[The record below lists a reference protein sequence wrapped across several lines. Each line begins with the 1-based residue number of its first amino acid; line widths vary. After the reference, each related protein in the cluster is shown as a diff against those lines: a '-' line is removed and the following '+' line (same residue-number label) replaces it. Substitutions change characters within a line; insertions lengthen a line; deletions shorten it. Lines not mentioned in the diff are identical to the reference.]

1 MNILFLHKTFP
12 TQFKHISAELAKD
25 PANRVVFISDN
36 RYDEKVEGVERIMYP
51 YIAPIPAEN
60 CHRCM
65 KNYIEATLSAQS
77 AASLALTLK
86 KQGFIPDIVIGFSG
100 WGDSM
105 FMKDVFPETPFLSYY
120 EWYYDADSEDVRF
133 GNIKLTE
140 EDREMIRCLNAKF
153 LIDLYSSDAGISPT
167 EWQKK
172 QFPIEYQDKIKVIH
186 DGIDTEYF
194 KPNKDAKFLLK
205 DKNLELTSKDEV
217 ITYGTRGMEPYRGFP
232 QFMEAVEVLL
242 KKRPNAHFL
251 IAGEDIICYG
261 QQLQGVSYKQ
271 RALDTLNLDMGRV
284 HFVGK
289 LSYDE
294 YLSMLQISSA
304 HIYLTYPYVLSW
316 SFLEAMAAGCC
327 VVASN
332 TTPVLEFM
340 KNNYNGL
347 LAEFYDIEHI
357 VKRVV
362 YALDNQDE
370 VKSIRENA
378 RKTVIEKCELKDMLK
393 KQMDYINSLI
403 KK

>member
-12 TQFKHISAELAKD
+12 TQFKHISAELAKN

-36 RYDEKVEGVERIMYP
+36 RYDEKIEGVERVMYP
-51 YIAPIPAEN
+51 YIEPVAPES
-60 CHRCM
+60 CHPHL
-65 KNYIEATLSAQS
+65 KNYVAATLTAQS

-86 KQGFIPDIVIGFSG
+86 VQGFIPDIIIGFSG

-105 FMKDVFPETPFLSYY
+105 FMKDIFPDTPFLSYY
-120 EWYYDADSEDVRF
+120 EWYYNADSEDVLF
-133 GNIKLTE
+133 GKIKLTE

-167 EWQKK
+167 EYQKK
-172 QFPIEYQDKIKVIH
+172 QFPVEYHDKIKVIH

-194 KPNKDAKFLLK
+194 KPNSSAKFVVK
-205 DKNLELTSKDEV
+205 DKNLELTCKDEV

-232 QFMEAVEVLL
+232 QFMEAVELLL
-242 KKRPNAHFL
+242 KKRPNAHVL

-271 RALDTLNLDMGRV
+271 KALDTLDLDMNRV

-362 YALDNQDE
+362 YALDNQDK
-370 VKSIRENA
+370 VMPIRENA
-378 RKTVIEKCELKDMLK
+378 RKTVIERCELKDMLK
-393 KQMDYINSLI
+393 KQIEYINSLI

>member
-12 TQFKHISAELAKD
+12 TQFKHLSAELAKN
-25 PANRVVFISDN
+25 PENRVVFISDN

-51 YIAPIPAEN
+51 YVEPVSPES
-60 CHRCM
+60 CHPHL
-65 KNYIEATLSAQS
+65 KNYIEATLAAQS

-120 EWYYDADSEDVRF
+120 EWYYSADSEDVRF
-133 GNIKLTE
+133 GKIHLS
-140 EDREMIRCLNAKF
+140 EDNREMVRCLNAKL

-167 EWQKK
+167 EYQKK
-172 QFPIEYQDKIKVIH
+172 QFPVEYQDKIKVIH

-194 KPNKDAKFLLK
+194 RPDKNAKFLVK
-205 DKNLELTSKDEV
+205 DKNIELTCKDEV

-232 QFMEAVEVLL
+232 QFMEAVEKLLVL
-242 KKRPNAHFL
+242 RPNAHFL

-261 QQLQGVSYKQ
+261 QQLKGISYKQ
-271 RALDTLNLDMGRV
+271 KALDSLTLDMNRV

-294 YLSMLQISSA
+294 YLNFLQISSA

-316 SFLEAMAAGCC
+316 SFLESMATGCC
-327 VVASN
+327 MIASN

-340 KNNYNGL
+340 KDNYNGL
-347 LAEFYDIEHI
+347 LAEFYDIENI
-357 VKRVV
+357 AEKVV
-362 YALDNQDE
+362 YALENQDKME
-370 VKSIRENA
+370 SIRENA
-378 RKTVIEKCELKDMLK
+378 RKTVIERCELKDMLK
-393 KQMDYINSLI
+393 KQMEYINSLI